1 MASQEIPTDIFA
13 DPARAARHLRAL
25 HEMVI
30 ASGSLYPVEQFSH
43 VLREQLLLSPDP
55 DMALNNLLRFAEA
68 VVSKASLFNDL
79 VHYSVVMDVVMKIF
93 GFSQYFADIMV
104 RDPELLRWL
113 TASDSL
119 VTPRKGEYLA
129 GEATRVLQMFQKP
142 EKSLDA
148 LKRLYRREVLRVGA
162 RDLLG
167 EADIPTLT
175 QELSDLADV
184 LINVSCIVAGRQL
197 EQKYPHPP
205 SAAFVVIGLGKL
217 GGGELNYSS
226 DVDIILVYETEG
238 EILDAAGKKVTYH
251 EYFNKFA
258 ERMIQNLSQ
267 STAEGYLYRV
277 DTRLRPE
284 SGAGPLARS
293 VQSYLLY
300 YESRGELWERQMLIK
315 ARPVGGDIAFGE
327 RFLQQLTP
335 FIYPRTF
342 IHHPATEIARIK
354 ARIEAAN
361 AEAENIKV
369 RAGGIRDIE
378 FIVQALQLVNGGKNA
393 GVRSGNTLQAINQL
407 ASQQLLSEGET
418 AALTQAY
425 VFYRTLEHRLQIM
438 FNTQTHTVP
447 SDTAAQTRVARQ
459 VGLASAEEL
468 QRVSAEHL
476 SVVKKIFDTVM
487 VPEAG
492 PERTD
497 IAAIVMGGAH
507 GEPVAQVLERYR
519 FADPQRAAKN
529 VSILLS
535 GSSLTQTR
543 DLDSRAREA
552 FRAVAEDLFK
562 EISAAP
568 SPDMTLQNLTTLITA
583 QKFPEQFH
591 EQLKEVSF
599 RKFVLAVCAVSPRFT
614 KSLARDPLLL
624 ETLAANPVLG
634 PCFEIPQRASIGEIV
649 RMKNTEEVRAGVR
662 NLLGATT
669 LDDLTGELT
678 RLADVI
684 VRELF
689 AREIRKRRLKDP
701 HLAVFALGKYGT
713 SEIIFD
719 ADLDLLYVDDAQ
731 EPVVR
736 EKLHKLASGLLS
748 SLSVFH
754 EKGRLYDVDA
764 RLRPEGRNAPLVV
777 DAATYGD
784 YLASRASLW
793 ERQSLTRLRFVCG
806 DRDLGKRIT
815 KQVESF
821 VYGTPL
827 PKGWTDTIVAMRRK
841 IETRSRTRTHELLD
855 LKLGPGGM
863 VDIEFLAQMIQLKFG
878 EKHAALRSQ
887 STTGVLTS
895 ALDVWLNTEDVSFF
909 TSAYA
914 LLRQLENLIR
924 ITLEERGTVLPEG
937 KKLDLLAGC
946 YDASPG
952 RQLKSRV
959 GSIMSSVRS
968 RFLVLSQMLS
978 KID

>member
-1 MASQEIPTDIFA
+1 MASPEIPTNIFV
-13 DPARAARHLRAL
+13 DPARAERHLHAL
-25 HEMVI
+25 HEMFF
-30 ASGSLYPVEQFSH
+30 ASASLYPIEEFSGA
-43 VLREQLLLSPDP
+43 LREQLLASPDP

-79 VHYSVVMDVVMKIF
+79 VHYPVVMEVVMRIF

-119 VTPRKGEYLA
+119 VKPRTREYLA
-129 GEATRVLQMFQKP
+129 GEAARILQMFQRP

-148 LKRLYRREVLRVGA
+148 LKRLYRREVLRIGA
-162 RDLLG
+162 RDVLG
-167 EADIPTLT
+167 EADIPTIT
-175 QELSDLADV
+175 QELSNLADV
-184 LINVSCIVAGRQL
+184 VINASCIVAGRQM

-205 SAAFVVIGLGKL
+205 SAAFAVVGLGKL

-238 EILDAAGKKVTYH
+238 EIRDAAGKKVTYH

-315 ARPVGGDIAFGE
+315 ARLVGGDGAFGQ

-342 IHHPATEIARIK
+342 IQHPVTEIARIK

-361 AEAENIKV
+361 VGAENIKV

-378 FIVQALQLVNGGKNA
+378 FIVQALQLVNGGKHT

-407 ASQQLLSEGET
+407 AAQHLLSEGET
-418 AALTQAY
+418 VALTRAY
-425 VFYRTLEHRLQIM
+425 IFYRTLEHRLQIM

-447 SDTAAQTRVARQ
+447 SDVAAQTRVARQ

-468 QRVSAEHL
+468 QRVSADHL
-476 SVVKKIFDTVM
+476 RAVRNIFDTVM
-487 VPEAG
+487 MPEAG
-492 PERTD
+492 PKRTD
-497 IAAIVMGGAH
+497 IAAIVMGGAQ
-507 GEPVAQVLERYR
+507 GESMAEVFQRYR
-519 FADPQRAAKN
+519 FEDPQLAAKN

-543 DLDSRAREA
+543 DLDARAREA
-552 FRAVAEDLFK
+552 FRTVAEDLFK
-562 EISAAP
+562 EISATP
-568 SPDMTLQNLTTLITA
+568 SPDMTLQNLTSLIAA
-583 QKFPEQFH
+583 QKFQEQFY
-591 EQLKEVSF
+591 EQSKEVSF
-599 RKFVLAVCAVSPRFT
+599 RKFVLAVCSVSPRFT
-614 KSLARDPLLL
+614 KRLARDPLLL
-624 ETLAANPVLG
+624 ETLAANPVLA
-634 PCFEIPQRASIGEIV
+634 PLFDVPKRAGIGEIV

-662 NLLGATT
+662 NILGATT
-669 LDDLTGELT
+669 LDDLSGELT

-684 VRELF
+684 VKELF
-689 AREIRKRRLKDP
+689 AREIRKRRLEDP

-719 ADLDLLYVDDAQ
+719 ADLDLLFVDDSQ
-731 EPVVR
+731 EPAVR

-748 SLSVFH
+748 SLAIFH
-754 EKGRLYDVDA
+754 EQGRLYDVDA

-777 DAATYGD
+777 EAATYGG
-784 YLASRASLW
+784 YLAARASLW

-806 DRDLGKRIT
+806 DGDLGKRVT
-815 KQVESF
+815 KLVESF
-821 VYGTPL
+821 VYGSPL
-827 PKGWTDTIVAMRRK
+827 PKAWTDTIVAMRRK
-841 IETRSRTRTHELLD
+841 VETRSRTRTDELVD
-855 LKLGPGGM
+855 LKLGPGGI

-878 EKHAALRSQ
+878 EKHPALRSQ
-887 STTGVLTS
+887 STTGVLTT
-895 ALDVWLNTEDVSFF
+895 ALDVWLNAEDVSFF

-937 KKLDLLAGC
+937 KKLDLLARC
-946 YDASPG
+946 YDGSSG
-952 RQLKSRV
+952 LQLRSRV
-959 GSIMSSVRS
+959 GSIMSSVRT
-968 RFLVLSQMLS
+968 RFLALSQMLS